1 MAKAPRHARLGPALF
16 AAGGLAFLS
25 ILLWVVAMVTA
36 WTGTCPGGGHGPK
49 AIANGLSAW
58 PPGAECPGHG
68 GAQFVFQPHP
78 WLKWLCVAVAVAAVF
93 VFVTGMVTAI
103 RDLRRSAAP
112 LPDRRAS
119 AAL

>member
-1 MAKAPRHARLGPALF
+1 MLKAPRHARLGPALF

-25 ILLWVVAMVTA
+25 ALLWVVAMVAA
-36 WTGTCPGGGHGPK
+36 WTATCPGGRYEPTGIDK
-49 AIANGLSAW
+49 GLSAW
-58 PPGAECPGHG
+58 PPGAQCPGHD

-78 WLKWLCVAVAVAAVF
+78 WLKWLSVAVAVAAVF

-103 RDLRRSAAP
+103 RDLRRASP
-112 LPDRRAS
+112 RLPDRRVS